1 MRDTADLH
9 ELHGEMKE
17 TGADEPVRDRKAQG
31 NEPVLPVSSELAQ
44 DVSGVVFINKGVPLH
59 NAGTVSGL

>member
-1 MRDTADLH
+1 
-9 ELHGEMKE
+9 MKE